1 MCQHQPPC
9 PPADAADREAAH
21 IVASHPQ
28 QGWSLLCNGVVAFE
42 DTGILLPNGQSIPP
56 RLPAH
61 SKVTVRLPPAAT
73 ADDRPSRRS
82 GGLTCARSL
91 SANRVDHYR
100 RPAALAGP
108 VRA

>member
-28 QGWSLLCNGVVAFE
+28 QGSSLLCNGVVAFE

-61 SKVTVRLPPAAT
+61 SKVTVRLPLPLRLITAPAA
-73 ADDRPSRRS
+73 
-82 GGLTCARSL
+82 GVVG
-91 SANRVDHYR
+91 
-100 RPAALAGP
+100 
-108 VRA
+108 